1 MEFYHY
7 DRNDNIEPFCVLKC
21 HNYNEY
27 VEACKIFNREPSS
40 SMHHDYDNCNYLV
53 GRAFGDHTF
62 HCSDSGQEREDIFR
76 KATFMD
82 LTEYTCPI
90 DATKLYTM
98 LGMHIE

>member
-7 DRNDNIEPFCVLKC
+7 SNSDKIEPFCILKC
-21 HNYNEY
+21 YDHNEY
-27 VEACKIFNREPSS
+27 IEACKIFNRKPVLED
-40 SMHHDYDNCNYLV
+40 HHNFDNGSYLV
-53 GRAFGDHTF
+53 GRAFKEHTF
-62 HCSDSGQEREDIFR
+62 HCPDSGQEREGKFR

-90 DATKLYTM
+90 EATELYAM